1 MILVTG
7 ATGSIGTPLV
17 RALLSRGAPV
27 KAMVRDQ
34 EKGRALGCATVV
46 GDFDDPASLVPAME
60 GVDRLFLNAGG
71 AQPADGAQPM
81 IRQQKAAIDAARAAG
96 VSRVVKVSVWHA
108 HRGGRLAEGAH
119 WEIEEHLK
127 ASGLAWTM
135 LQPSGF
141 MQNFLTGAGAFTV
154 GGRLVDAYGGAPVSY
169 VDCDDIAA
177 CAAALLTGPHGLGET
192 YVLTGPQALTYAEI
206 AREISAVLGRT
217 VGQVQLPPDELAAAL
232 REKGVPARFA
242 DDVAELSR
250 QVATGSLA
258 ATTTA
263 VRDLTG
269 RSPRTFGEFLAANAE
284 ALRSSLLSTVS

>member
-108 HRGGRLAEGAH
+108 RRGGRLAEGAH
-119 WEIEEHLK
+119 WEIEEYLK
-127 ASGLAWTM
+127 ASGPAWTM

-284 ALRSSLLSTVS
+284 ALRSSLFSTVS